1 MASSEG
7 ASDRY
12 VITISLVLHPT
23 TGQSFC
29 YRRPDIFH
37 VLSGGD
43 WEPGTRSTSTC
54 EKNMDREVKKEIVSI
69 SNEMYANI
77 QAFGHPLIQ

>member
-1 MASSEG
+1 MASTEG
-7 ASDRY
+7 ASNRF

-37 VLSGGD
+37 VLSGGGRV
-43 WEPGTRSTSTC
+43 PGTRSASISG
-54 EKNMDREVKKEIVSI
+54 ENMDREIKREIVSI
-69 SNEMYANI
+69 STKIYENNY
-77 QAFGHPLIQ
+77 QFGHPLTQ